1 MVKLPGGSP
10 ERRKFLLC
18 HIFHIKFSQ
27 RELLKNSM
35 TFGIERAPTFQAYD
49 FQGLLSS
56 QARGESPGQ
65 CSLDNCAGDELI
77 EKLVNPE
84 NILLG
89 GTDEETLIRNLIDWQ
104 QGFLSNKIE
113 IRRGEYGV
121 GVYALENLEENEEL
135 FTSNNEYII
144 KLDRALKVIL
154 A

>member
-1 MVKLPGGSP
+1 
-10 ERRKFLLC
+10 
-18 HIFHIKFSQ
+18 
-27 RELLKNSM
+27 M
-35 TFGIERAPTFQAYD
+35 TFGIEIAPTFQANN

-56 QARGESPGQ
+56 QARGGSPEQ

-135 FTSNNEYII
+135 FTSNKEYII
-144 KLDRALKVIL
+144 KLDRALKVNL

>member
-1 MVKLPGGSP
+1 
-10 ERRKFLLC
+10 
-18 HIFHIKFSQ
+18 
-27 RELLKNSM
+27 M
-35 TFGIERAPTFQAYD
+35 TFVIERALCLPANV

-56 QARGESPGQ
+56 QAKGESPEQ
-65 CSLDNCAGDELI
+65 CSLDNCEGDKLI
-77 EKLVNPE
+77 VNPE

-144 KLDRALKVIL
+144 KLDRAFKVNL
-154 A
+154 VGG